1 MLLFSKL
8 LIHNF
13 IFLIIHLIIIKSE
26 DNISDI
32 LVLSFKEY
40 YHQTYNMLQNN
51 TEYNSKDFINSFL
64 FSKIYLEF
72 EIGDNTS
79 FDKGINQTLNTI
91 VEAKTDSFILR
102 HKSRN
107 NYTICNFNSS
117 LSKTFYSNMLS
128 TSFCKSEDKLKI
140 YTDTSF
146 TNYKYV
152 NFSFDNYFCLNDS
165 ICGEVGTDICIYK
178 NSNKDFISKMD
189 NILNNGNQNFA
200 FHYSSINKNE
210 GIFIFG
216 DMPHNYFK
224 NKYNENDLISFYTKT
239 INFEIIMDTINFDGK
254 EYYSPE
260 EYEDKNYYDYINVEI
275 TPNTEGIEF
284 DKYFFNVLI
293 RIYFNDYINKN
304 ICKVET
310 IDVMTTIIYC
320 YADKF
325 GKEDIN
331 KFPKIVFSKYKL
343 NFNITFDKEDLF
355 YYKENKYYLKIYSK
369 IGTYKKFTLGRILL
383 KKYLTVFNADK
394 KQIYFYNT
402 KLSENINEKENF
414 MEKYGKIILISLLFG
429 LIIFLFIGILIGKLI
444 FKERK
449 KHANEM
455 DDDKY
460 EYQSKKNNNVEPL
473 YNQKEDEEK

>member
-8 LIHNF
+8 LIYNF
-13 IFLIIHLIIIKSE
+13 IVLIINLIIIQSA
-26 DNISDI
+26 DNTSDI
-32 LVLSFKEY
+32 LVLNFKEY

-51 TEYNSKDFINSFL
+51 TEYNGKDFINSFL
-64 FSKIYLEF
+64 FSKIYLEL
-72 EIGDNTS
+72 ELGDNINQN
-79 FDKGINQTLNTI
+79 GINQTLNTI
-91 VEAKTDSFILR
+91 IEAKTDSFILR
-102 HKSRN
+102 HINRN

-117 LSKTFYSNMLS
+117 LSKTFYSNILS
-128 TSFCKSEDKLKI
+128 TTFCKSEDKFKI

-146 TNYKYV
+146 SNFKYV

-165 ICGEVGTDICIYK
+165 ICGEVGTDISIYK
-178 NSNKDFISKMD
+178 NTNKDFISKMN

-200 FHYSSINKNE
+200 FHYSTIKKNE

-216 DMPHNYFK
+216 DIPHNYFK
-224 NKYNENDLISFYTKT
+224 NKYKEIDLISFYTKT
-239 INFEIIMDTINFDGK
+239 INFEIIMDTITFDGK

-284 DKYFFNVLI
+284 DKYFFNLLI
-293 RIYFNDYINKN
+293 TIYFNDYINKN
-304 ICKVET
+304 ICKVDKT
-310 IDVMTTIIYC
+310 DMTTIIYC

-343 NFNITFDKEDLF
+343 NFNISFDNKDLF
-355 YYKENKYYLKIYSK
+355 YYKDNKYFLKIYSK
-369 IGTYKKFTLGRILL
+369 IGIYKKFILGRILL

-402 KLSENINEKENF
+402 KSSEIINEKKSF

-429 LIIFLFIGILIGKLI
+429 LIIFLIIGILIGKLL

-460 EYQSKKNNNVEPL
+460 EYQSKNNNNVEPL